1 MILEAM
7 SCNRVDLEER
17 NKNRRTV
24 AVENGKY
31 SIPRKMAKKLLLA
44 FEYIKDEKSILYK
57 EPNEH
62 SYETF

>member
-17 NKNRRTV
+17 NKDARTA
-24 AVENGKY
+24 AVENAKY
-31 SIPRKMAKKLLLA
+31 SIPRKMAKKLHLA
-44 FEYIKDEKSILYK
+44 SEHLKDEKNIFYK